1 MNNQFVVAEISCF
14 RVMIDIKFFDT
25 WQPKMLVL
33 YYKCF
38 PYVSCF
44 NEFGPETITLL
55 LVYYIREVFP
65 DIYSRAFSLSFR
77 SEDLFSIFIALKFSN
92 NIS

>member
-1 MNNQFVVAEISCF
+1 MKQKFLHASVGVRWVTIFHKRPVVNNQFVVAEISCF
-14 RVMIDIKFFDT
+14 RVIIDIKFFDT

-44 NEFGPETITLL
+44 NEFGPEIITL

-65 DIYSRAFSLSFR
+65 DIYSRAF
-77 SEDLFSIFIALKFSN
+77 
-92 NIS
+92 